1 MVFKPRVQ
9 SSSNGS
15 LLKRNADFKPGLF
28 AFSCFAAAWSVL
40 LLYAGG
46 FTTSIQAGMAFLDW
60 PLSNGSI
67 NPDGWLS
74 ESDKLAEHSHRLMG
88 AKLGFL
94 AIISLIWHF
103 FREERKRVRVTSYVL
118 FWLVVSQGLLGGLRV
133 RLDQLN
139 TGFDSNVVAQS
150 FAVAHACGAQLVF
163 CTLIAIAV
171 LHSPF
176 WLKRQDSTPI
186 DYRKAKIWGWCAV
199 VSLFLQILVGAIM
212 RHSHAGLAIPTFPLA
227 SENSLLPPF
236 WSFPISIHFAH
247 RVGAVVASVALI
259 GFVIQVFKNDALRD
273 RLKGNAVSV
282 LIVLALQIYLGALT
296 IWTVKNP
303 HAATMH
309 MLVGAFLMGS
319 TWMLVFRL
327 YRYKLATSDTEVA
340 RQSARLTPSSASSES
355 ASI

>member
-1 MVFKPRVQ
+1 MLL
-9 SSSNGS
+9 S
-15 LLKRNADFKPGLF
+15 LYRSLKTRSDDFRPGLF
-28 AFSCFAAAWSVL
+28 AFSCFAAVWSVL

-46 FTTSIQAGMAFLDW
+46 FTTSIDAGMAFLDW

-67 NPDGWLS
+67 NPDGWLT

-94 AIISLIWHF
+94 AIISMLWHF
-103 FREERKRVRVTSYVL
+103 FRESRKRVRLLSYAL

-133 RLDQLN
+133 MLDQLN
-139 TGFDSNVVAQS
+139 TGFDSNVVARS

-163 CTLIAIAV
+163 CTLIAIAI

-176 WLKRQDSTPI
+176 WLKRENDQAI
-186 DYRKAKIWGWCAV
+186 DYGKARIWGWCAV
-199 VSLFLQILVGAIM
+199 VTLFLQILVGAVM

-236 WSFPISIHFAH
+236 WSFPIGIHFAH
-247 RVGAVVASVALI
+247 RVGAVIASVALI
-259 GFVIQVFKNDALRD
+259 GFVVSIFKNPALRS
-273 RLKGNAVSV
+273 RLSGNAVAV
-282 LIVLALQIYLGALT
+282 VVILALQIYLGALT

-327 YRYKLATSDTEVA
+327 YRYKLTTSYAEGA
-340 RQSARLTPSSASSES
+340 RQSTGLTPSSASSET
-355 ASI
+355 ASL

>member
-1 MVFKPRVQ
+1 ML
-9 SSSNGS
+9 SSFYRS
-15 LLKRNADFKPGLF
+15 LRTRHADFKPGLF

-88 AKLGFL
+88 ANLGFL
-94 AIISLIWHF
+94 AIISAIWHF
-103 FREERKRVRVTSYVL
+103 FREERKRVRLLSYAL

-133 RLDQLN
+133 LLDQLN

-150 FAVAHACGAQLVF
+150 FAVAHACGAQFVF
-163 CTLIAIAV
+163 CSLIAIAV

-176 WLKRQDSTPI
+176 WLKGELAEAI
-186 DYRKAKIWGWCAV
+186 DYGKARIWGWCAV
-199 VSLFLQILVGAIM
+199 ITLFLQILVGAVM

-227 SENSLLPPF
+227 SEDSLLPPF

-247 RVGAVVASVALI
+247 RVGAVIASVALI
-259 GFVIQVFKNDALRD
+259 GFVVQVFKNQDLRA
-273 RLKGNAVSV
+273 RLGGNAVAV
-282 LIVLALQIYLGALT
+282 IGILIAQIYLGALT

-327 YRYKLATSDTEVA
+327 YRYKLAFSSSEVA
-340 RQSARLTPSSASSES
+340 RQSVGLTPSSASSES

>member
-1 MVFKPRVQ
+1 MVLSL
-9 SSSNGS
+9 SSS
-15 LLKRNADFKPGLF
+15 LTARNSGYKPGLF
-28 AFSCFAAAWSVL
+28 IFSVFAAAWAVL

-67 NPDGWLS
+67 NPDGWLT

-94 AIISLIWHF
+94 AIISALWHF
-103 FREERKRVRVTSYVL
+103 FKEERKRVRLLSYAL

-133 RLDQLN
+133 LLDQLN

-176 WLKRQDSTPI
+176 WLKHGETPAI
-186 DYRKAKIWGWCAV
+186 DYAKARVWGIAAV
-199 VSLFLQILVGAIM
+199 VTLFLQILIGAIM
-212 RHSHAGLAIPTFPLA
+212 RHSHAGLAIPTFPLS
-227 SENSLLPPF
+227 SEDSLLPPF
-236 WSFPISIHFAH
+236 WSFPIAINFAH
-247 RVGAVVASVALI
+247 RVGAALASIALI
-259 GFVIQVFKNDALRD
+259 GFVVQIFKNEVLRS
-273 RLKGNAVSV
+273 RLLGNAIAVMGV
-282 LIVLALQIYLGALT
+282 LSLQIYLGALT
-296 IWTVKNP
+296 VWTVKNP

-319 TWMLVFRL
+319 TWMLLFRL
-327 YRYKLATSDTEVA
+327 YRYPLMTSSKEEAGQPVDMTA
-340 RQSARLTPSSASSES
+340 SSA
-355 ASI
+355 